1 MWRWPAGFYREE
13 DEGVYVGCAVEVSPS
28 PGKVFLGFV
37 AAARNKKMQWKGP
50 SVNYTTPFSRVF
62 LRPFQLHSSLTQAK
76 ATSAW
81 KGRNGG
87 QGTVTVVLIV
97 CGEKGKVL
105 PGSPALHHFVMC
117 ACGAEEFRK
126 KKMLLLRKNN

>member
-1 MWRWPAGFYREE
+1 MGWPAGFIGRKMELC
-13 DEGVYVGCAVEVSPS
+13 VVQWKFPL
-28 PGKVFLGFV
+28 PLGKVFLGFV
-37 AAARNKKMQWKGP
+37 AAARNKKMHWKGL
-50 SVNYTTPFSRVF
+50 SVNYYIPFSRV
-62 LRPFQLHSSLTQAK
+62 LSDGSFQLHSSPTKAK

-87 QGTVTVVLIV
+87 QGTVTVVLIA

-105 PGSPALHHFVMC
+105 PGSSDLHPFVMC

-126 KKMLLLRKNN
+126 RCYC